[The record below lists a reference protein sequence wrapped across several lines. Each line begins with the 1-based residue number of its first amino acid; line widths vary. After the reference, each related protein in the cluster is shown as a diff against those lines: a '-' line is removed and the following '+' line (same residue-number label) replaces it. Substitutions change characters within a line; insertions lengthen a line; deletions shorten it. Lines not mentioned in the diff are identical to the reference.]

1 MKKDSMSFI
10 ISILFIIFGI
20 IIFFKPGAVIDF
32 ASYLLGGIFVLVGL
46 YKCLNYYI
54 KDKNLKVVNHYEL
67 AFGITAIILGVL
79 FVLLADTLLILF
91 KIFVGAWLIIR
102 GLGYVM
108 QTFFTT
114 NRDKK
119 FIILIVTGLII
130 IGLGLFVILRMDFKE
145 DFKFIGLFMV
155 LYGLIDFISYFVYK
169 DNDVIDDTPELI
181 NKVDAIDM
189 QEKTENSDVYE
200 VELEEPT
207 KKKKKAKKGSKK

>member
-1 MKKDSMSFI
+1 
-10 ISILFIIFGI
+10 
-20 IIFFKPGAVIDF
+20 
-32 ASYLLGGIFVLVGL
+32 
-46 YKCLNYYI
+46 
-54 KDKNLKVVNHYEL
+54 
-67 AFGITAIILGVL
+67 
-79 FVLLADTLLILF
+79 
-91 KIFVGAWLIIR
+91 
-102 GLGYVM
+102 M